1 MNIELNN
8 LDIRLD
14 NLKNIKISGYN
25 FNNCTVNINNT
36 KNLIFKNIS
45 NIYNSN
51 ITIKNSNVI
60 FNNYQ
65 SESKEQEHFI
75 FQSIDNASLIFKS
88 KISGFF
94 TVQKND
100 GGSYSIISNHNINN
114 NNIMIEMKQ
123 TDLPADKFKALCDL
137 TDGSLINHHHLNL
150 IYNKDIDILGPGS
163 TPGVEDPTQIEQTFY
178 DTINKDTYLPIL
190 LCLPIGA
197 IHGWVQTKS
206 KTETEWLPK
215 IPIGFYEL
223 TDKKQTINI
232 SIGDINNVAYNYWL
246 AVIILNTNELHTAQT
261 FDLPAYPPISI
272 PTSPD
277 SNIEQRIVYIM
288 KYNFAIA
295 LNK

>member
-8 LDIRLD
+8 LNIRLD
-14 NLKNIKISGYN
+14 NLKNIEISGYN

-36 KNLIFKNIS
+36 KNLIFQNIS
-45 NIYNSN
+45 NIYNSD

-65 SESKEQEHFI
+65 SAEHFK

-88 KISGFF
+88 YISDFF
-94 TVQKND
+94 TVQKNE
-100 GGSYSIISNHNINN
+100 GGSYSISLNNDINN

-123 TDLPADKFKALCDL
+123 TDLSKDEFKALCDL

-150 IYNKDIDILGPGS
+150 IYNKDIDILEPGE
-163 TPGVEDPTQIEQTFY
+163 TPETEDPSQIKQTFY

-206 KTETEWLPK
+206 KTEDKWLPE

-223 TDKKQTINI
+223 TAVEQTINI
-232 SIGDINNVAYNYWL
+232 SIGDINNSAYNYWL
-246 AVIILNTNELHTAQT
+246 AVMILNTNKLHTAQT
-261 FDLPAYPPISI
+261 FKIPKYPPIEI
-272 PTSPD
+272 VKD
-277 SNIEQRIVYIM
+277 EQRIVYIM